1 MLADQV
7 AKVAGGSEHLLFIY
21 MTLPRHDLS
30 HRPRASRMGFGR
42 VQTFVGHAIDAY
54 QMRFMAL
61 REHSRMTT
69 YMFAHRR
76 GIEERSEERRV
87 GKECVSTCRSRWAP
101 YHYKKKQAKKTKNTK
116 TR

>member
-1 MLADQV
+1 
-7 AKVAGGSEHLLFIY
+7 
-21 MTLPRHDLS
+21 
-30 HRPRASRMGFGR
+30 MGFGR

-76 GIEERSEERRV
+76 GIEENRDISPDRHQGLRPS
-87 GKECVSTCRSRWAP
+87 GSRLSSIRTA
-101 YHYKKKQAKKTKNTK
+101 AC
-116 TR
+116 

>member
-1 MLADQV
+1 
-7 AKVAGGSEHLLFIY
+7 

-76 GIEERSEERRV
+76 ARKSVVEGKSVSVRVDLGGRR
-87 GKECVSTCRSRWAP
+87 RI
-101 YHYKKKQAKKTKNTK
+101 KKKTHDIHYAHDNTSHKKQIS
-116 TR
+116 